1 MTEDR
6 YYKFSSEDNVATI
19 TLSNTKNHNAFD
31 DKLIADLTA
40 IFNQINNDSDIKV
53 VVLKAE
59 GRIFSAGADL
69 KWMKRMAGYDRDEN
83 LVDAKALAEL
93 LRLMNHLK
101 KPLIGVVQ
109 GAAYGG
115 GVGLAAVCDIVIASP
130 KASFCLSEVRLG
142 LVPAVISPY
151 VVAAIG
157 ARAARRYF
165 LTAENFD
172 AKTAFDLGLV
182 HELVEA
188 EELQTKERELVELLL
203 KNSPKAI
210 AAAKQ
215 LITIV
220 DRPIDDEL
228 IAKTANIICDIRAS
242 DEGREGLNAFLQ
254 KTKPNWLKPSG
265 QQDNN
270 KLEANSHKGEK

>member
-1 MTEDR
+1 MTENQC
-6 YYKFSSEDNVATI
+6 YKFSSEENIATI
-19 TLSNTKNHNAFD
+19 TLSNEKNHNAFD
-31 DKLIADLTA
+31 DKLIADLIT
-40 IFNQINNDSDIKV
+40 IFNQLNDDANIRAV
-53 VVLKAE
+53 ILKAE
-59 GRIFSAGADL
+59 GRSFSAGADL
-69 KWMKRMAGYDRDEN
+69 NWMKRMAGYDRDEN

-101 KPLIGVVQ
+101 KPLIGIIQ

-142 LVPAVISPY
+142 LIPAVISPY

-165 LTAENFD
+165 LTAEIFNAKD
-172 AKTAFDLGLV
+172 ALDLGLV
-182 HELVEA
+182 HEIVEA
-188 EELQTKERELVELLL
+188 EELQKKERQLVKILL
-203 KNSPKAI
+203 KNAPTAI
-210 AAAKQ
+210 AAAKE

-228 IAKTANIICDIRAS
+228 IAQTANIICDIRAS
-242 DEGREGLNAFLQ
+242 SEGREGLNAFLQ
-254 KTKPNWLKPSG
+254 KTKPSW
-265 QQDNN
+265 QQV
-270 KLEANSHKGEK
+270 NSHKGAE